1 VRRVAPHAVLGTWFT
16 SVLEE
21 AESPAAG
28 DYRARSCPTAE
39 AAARHL
45 VNLPTHL
52 RVTPADVEAI
62 TSALGAA

>member
-1 VRRVAPHAVLGTWFT
+1 MLGTWFT

-21 AESPAAG
+21 AASPTCG
-28 DYRARSCPTAE
+28 GYQPGSCTRAE

-52 RVTPADVEAI
+52 RVTRRDVAALVPALVRSGA
-62 TSALGAA
+62 GAA